1 MKEKIVIF
9 DWGGVI
15 ESHENGSKEL
25 QDAKINLIKK
35 YSPNMKEEDILKN
48 WSYQLENGLWISE
61 TSDLPIIKKWLQNLE
76 EKMTKGI
83 ITKLCHIKLSII
95 HSIQMTML

>member
-35 YSPNMKEEDILKN
+35 YSPIIKEEEILKK
-48 WSYQLENGLWISE
+48 WSY
-61 TSDLPIIKKWLQNLE
+61 
-76 EKMTKGI
+76 
-83 ITKLCHIKLSII
+83 
-95 HSIQMTML
+95 

>member
-25 QDAKINLIKK
+25 QNAKINLIKK
-35 YSPNMKEEDILKN
+35 YSPNMKEEEILKK

-61 TSDLPIIKKWLQNLE
+61 TSDWLAIKKWLQNLE
-76 EKMTKGI
+76 EKMNISVPLEEFVSSYKEAFQNI
-83 ITKLCHIKLSII
+83 SEI
-95 HSIQMTML
+95 

>member
-15 ESHENGSKEL
+15 ESHENGSEEL

-35 YSPNMKEEDILKN
+35 YSPIIKEEEILKK
-48 WSYQLENGLWISE
+48 WSY
-61 TSDLPIIKKWLQNLE
+61 
-76 EKMTKGI
+76 
-83 ITKLCHIKLSII
+83 
-95 HSIQMTML
+95 